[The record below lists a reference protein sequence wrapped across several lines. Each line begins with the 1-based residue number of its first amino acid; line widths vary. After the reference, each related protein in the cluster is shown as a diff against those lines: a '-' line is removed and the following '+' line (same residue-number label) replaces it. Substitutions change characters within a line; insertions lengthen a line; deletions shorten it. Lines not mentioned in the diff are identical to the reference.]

1 MFNFSAVRPI
11 KIVSSEVL
19 QHLLQKNT
27 IFVDVKQ
34 LLVVILVMLVLG
46 AVVPGCSDATRY
58 DSRLTTADSL
68 MHDNPDSALAIIE
81 AVNRD
86 SLTTEHDRAYRDL
99 LLTQARYRKR
109 TAFANDSIINYA
121 LSYYRAHP
129 AEREKL
135 TRAYIYKGAVMEE
148 LGQPDSAMLYYKTA
162 EKVAGSNDYF
172 NLGYSN
178 LRIAQ
183 LYQSFYVNDSAVVE
197 RMKRASRYFTAI
209 GDTGFLITALGTQ
222 GGYPNIVGQDS
233 ACFYLNQAIDFAR
246 KIDSP
251 KGLQYQS
258 KLAGI
263 YFYHGDYQRAKD
275 LAMGIVKNHP
285 EECNENQFYFY
296 AINSFICLGDI
307 DSARWLMSLVPK
319 PETSVDSMNYFRSL
333 DNISLADKRYQYT
346 QLYSEIAS
354 NTKINILNGSRDSK
368 LVETELTWDAH
379 QTKAES
385 DSNWKKII
393 LCLILAIILLLIAGI
408 LIVWKR
414 IYDYR
419 SLLSEAQ
426 TELEKLLNDIDE
438 NRLEWENE
446 RNLYRQEI
454 EAKSNE
460 LKEAKEKRLDL
471 EREQLKKYRQISNTI
486 RLRHKALDELYE
498 NIKIKTITENGG
510 KSVKSVLRLFKELY
524 EQKGIIQKPLPMS
537 FWDTLKLSVDGE
549 FQGIATFV
557 EQKYP
562 DLSINDMHLFLLACA
577 NIPNLFIKICMNYTS
592 DVTASKNKK
601 RLMSNKIKLNV
612 TIDEFVQMYLRGELK

>member
-1 MFNFSAVRPI
+1 M
-11 KIVSSEVL
+11 
-19 QHLLQKNT
+19 
-27 IFVDVKQ
+27 KQ

-393 LCLILAIILLLIAGI
+393 LCLILAIILLLIAGL

>member
-1 MFNFSAVRPI
+1 
-11 KIVSSEVL
+11 
-19 QHLLQKNT
+19 
-27 IFVDVKQ
+27 
-34 LLVVILVMLVLG
+34 MLVLG

>member
-1 MFNFSAVRPI
+1 M
-11 KIVSSEVL
+11 
-19 QHLLQKNT
+19 
-27 IFVDVKQ
+27 KQ

-81 AVNRD
+81 AVNRA

-612 TIDEFVQMYLRGELK
+612 TIDEFVQMYLHGELK

>member
-1 MFNFSAVRPI
+1 M
-11 KIVSSEVL
+11 
-19 QHLLQKNT
+19 
-27 IFVDVKQ
+27 KQ

-246 KIDSP
+246 KIESP

-612 TIDEFVQMYLRGELK
+612 TIDEFVQMYLHGELK

>member
-1 MFNFSAVRPI
+1 M
-11 KIVSSEVL
+11 
-19 QHLLQKNT
+19 
-27 IFVDVKQ
+27 
-34 LLVVILVMLVLG
+34 
-46 AVVPGCSDATRY
+46 
-58 DSRLTTADSL
+58 
-68 MHDNPDSALAIIE
+68 
-81 AVNRD
+81 
-86 SLTTEHDRAYRDL
+86 
-99 LLTQARYRKR
+99 
-109 TAFANDSIINYA
+109 
-121 LSYYRAHP
+121 
-129 AEREKL
+129 
-135 TRAYIYKGAVMEE
+135 
-148 LGQPDSAMLYYKTA
+148 
-162 EKVAGSNDYF
+162 
-172 NLGYSN
+172 
-178 LRIAQ
+178 
-183 LYQSFYVNDSAVVE
+183 
-197 RMKRASRYFTAI
+197 
-209 GDTGFLITALGTQ
+209 
-222 GGYPNIVGQDS
+222 
-233 ACFYLNQAIDFAR
+233 
-246 KIDSP
+246 
-251 KGLQYQS
+251 
-258 KLAGI
+258 
-263 YFYHGDYQRAKD
+263 
-275 LAMGIVKNHP
+275 
-285 EECNENQFYFY
+285 
-296 AINSFICLGDI
+296 
-307 DSARWLMSLVPK
+307 
-319 PETSVDSMNYFRSL
+319 
-333 DNISLADKRYQYT
+333 
-346 QLYSEIAS
+346 
-354 NTKINILNGSRDSK
+354 
-368 LVETELTWDAH
+368 VETELTWDAH

-612 TIDEFVQMYLRGELK
+612 TIDEFVQMYLHGELK

>member
-27 IFVDVKQ
+27 IFVGVKQ

>member
-1 MFNFSAVRPI
+1 M
-11 KIVSSEVL
+11 SSEVL

-27 IFVDVKQ
+27 IFVGVKQ

-307 DSARWLMSLVPK
+307 DSARWLISLVPK

>member
-1 MFNFSAVRPI
+1 M
-11 KIVSSEVL
+11 
-19 QHLLQKNT
+19 
-27 IFVDVKQ
+27 KQ

>member
-1 MFNFSAVRPI
+1 M
-11 KIVSSEVL
+11 SSEVL

-27 IFVDVKQ
+27 IFVGVKQ

-68 MHDNPDSALAIIE
+68 MHDYPDSALAIIE

-99 LLTQARYRKR
+99 LLTHARYRKR

>member
-1 MFNFSAVRPI
+1 M
-11 KIVSSEVL
+11 SSEVL

-27 IFVDVKQ
+27 IFVGVKQ

-393 LCLILAIILLLIAGI
+393 LCLILAIILLLIAGL

>member
-1 MFNFSAVRPI
+1 
-11 KIVSSEVL
+11 
-19 QHLLQKNT
+19 
-27 IFVDVKQ
+27 
-34 LLVVILVMLVLG
+34 MLVLG

-612 TIDEFVQMYLRGELK
+612 TIDEFVQMYLHGELK

>member
-1 MFNFSAVRPI
+1 M
-11 KIVSSEVL
+11 
-19 QHLLQKNT
+19 
-27 IFVDVKQ
+27 KQ

-612 TIDEFVQMYLRGELK
+612 TIDEFVQMYLHGELK

>member
-1 MFNFSAVRPI
+1 M
-11 KIVSSEVL
+11 
-19 QHLLQKNT
+19 
-27 IFVDVKQ
+27 KQ

-162 EKVAGSNDYF
+162 EQVAGSNDYF

-612 TIDEFVQMYLRGELK
+612 TIDEFVQMYLHGELK

>member
-1 MFNFSAVRPI
+1 M
-11 KIVSSEVL
+11 
-19 QHLLQKNT
+19 
-27 IFVDVKQ
+27 KQ

-346 QLYSEIAS
+346 QLYSEI
-354 NTKINILNGSRDSK
+354 
-368 LVETELTWDAH
+368 E
-379 QTKAES
+379 
-385 DSNWKKII
+385 
-393 LCLILAIILLLIAGI
+393 
-408 LIVWKR
+408 
-414 IYDYR
+414 
-419 SLLSEAQ
+419 
-426 TELEKLLNDIDE
+426 
-438 NRLEWENE
+438 
-446 RNLYRQEI
+446 
-454 EAKSNE
+454 
-460 LKEAKEKRLDL
+460 
-471 EREQLKKYRQISNTI
+471 
-486 RLRHKALDELYE
+486 
-498 NIKIKTITENGG
+498 
-510 KSVKSVLRLFKELY
+510 
-524 EQKGIIQKPLPMS
+524 
-537 FWDTLKLSVDGE
+537 
-549 FQGIATFV
+549 
-557 EQKYP
+557 
-562 DLSINDMHLFLLACA
+562 
-577 NIPNLFIKICMNYTS
+577 
-592 DVTASKNKK
+592 
-601 RLMSNKIKLNV
+601 
-612 TIDEFVQMYLRGELK
+612 

>member
-1 MFNFSAVRPI
+1 MKRLPM
-11 KIVSSEVL
+11 
-19 QHLLQKNT
+19 
-27 IFVDVKQ
+27 
-34 LLVVILVMLVLG
+34 VILVVLAVLG
-46 AVVPGCSDATRY
+46 AVVPGCHSRDTHRY
-58 DSRLTTADSL
+58 DSRLTAADSL
-68 MHDNPDSALAIIE
+68 MRDRPDSALKLLE
-81 AVNRD
+81 ALPHD
-86 SLTTEHDRAYRDL
+86 SLVTEHDSAYRDL
-99 LLTQARYRKR
+99 LLTQARYRTR
-109 TAFANDSIINYA
+109 TSFTDDSIINNA
-121 LSYYRAHP
+121 LAYYCAHHK
-129 AEREKL
+129 EREKL

-148 LGQPDSAMLYYKTA
+148 LSQPDSAMLYYKTA
-162 EKVAGSNDYF
+162 EKVAGSDDYF

-209 GDTGFLITALGTQ
+209 SDTGFLITALGTQ
-222 GGYPNIVGQDS
+222 GGYPNIIGQDS
-233 ACFYLNQAIDFAR
+233 ACDYLNRAIDLAR
-246 KIDSP
+246 KISSP

-263 YFYHGDYQRAKD
+263 YYYRGDYQRAKD
-275 LAMGIVKNHP
+275 LAMGIVRNHP

-319 PETSVDSMNYFRSL
+319 PETPVDSMNYFRSL
-333 DNISLADKRYQYT
+333 DNLSLADKRYLDSKQ
-346 QLYSEIAS
+346 YSEIAS
-354 NTKINILNGSRDSK
+354 NSNIQILKRGKDTK

-379 QTKAES
+379 QAKAKS
-385 DSNWKKII
+385 DGNWKRIM
-393 LCLILAIILLLIAGI
+393 LCLITAILFLLIAGAV
-408 LIVWKR
+408 IVLKR
-414 IYDYR
+414 IYRYR
-419 SLLSEAQ
+419 KLLSEAK

-446 RNLYRQEI
+446 RSLYRQEI

-471 EREQLKKYRQISNTI
+471 EREQLNKYRQISNTV
-486 RLRHKALDELYE
+486 RLRQKALDELYE
-498 NIKIKTITENGG
+498 NIKIRTVNESGG

-537 FWDTLKLSVDGE
+537 FWDKLKRSVDGE

-557 EQKYP
+557 EKKYP
-562 DLSINDMHLFLLACA
+562 NLSIDDMHLFLLACA
-577 NIPNLFIKICMNYTS
+577 NVPNLYIKICMNYTS

-601 RLMSNKIKLNV
+601 RLMINKIKLDV
-612 TIDEFVQMYLRGELK
+612 TIDEFVQMYLRGELL

>member
-1 MFNFSAVRPI
+1 MRKLMAM
-11 KIVSSEVL
+11 IV
-19 QHLLQKNT
+19 T
-27 IFVDVKQ
+27 T
-34 LLVVILVMLVLG
+34 LVLG
-46 AVVPGCSDATRY
+46 AVVPSCSDAPRY

-68 MHDNPDSALAIIE
+68 MHDYPDSALAIIE

-86 SLTTEHDRAYRDL
+86 SLTTEHDLAYRDL
-99 LLTQARYRKR
+99 LLTQARYKVYIPA
-109 TAFANDSIINYA
+109 TSDSDINRA
-121 LSYYRAHP
+121 LGYYRAHP
-129 AEREKL
+129 KEKEKL
-135 TRAYIYKGAVMEE
+135 TRAFIHKGAVMQE
-148 LGQPDSAMLYYKTA
+148 LNLPDSAMLYYKTA

>member
-1 MFNFSAVRPI
+1 MRKLMAM
-11 KIVSSEVL
+11 IV
-19 QHLLQKNT
+19 T
-27 IFVDVKQ
+27 T
-34 LLVVILVMLVLG
+34 LVLG
-46 AVVPGCSDATRY
+46 AVVPSCSDAPRY
-58 DSRLTTADSL
+58 DRRLTAADSL
-68 MHDNPDSALAIIE
+68 MHDYPDSALAIIE

-86 SLTTEHDRAYRDL
+86 SLTTEHDLAYRDL

-307 DSARWLMSLVPK
+307 DSARWLISLVPK

-612 TIDEFVQMYLRGELK
+612 TIDEFVQMYLHGELK

>member
-1 MFNFSAVRPI
+1 MFGCGCPVPSCF
-11 KIVSSEVL
+11 IVLFFCV
-19 QHLLQKNT
+19 
-27 IFVDVKQ
+27 IFAGMKR
-34 LLVVILVMLVLG
+34 LPMVILVVMAVLG
-46 AVVPGCSDATRY
+46 AVVSGCDDVVRY
-58 DSRLTTADSL
+58 DARLTAADSL
-68 MHDNPDSALAIIE
+68 IHDHADSALKILE
-81 AVNRD
+81 TLSPSD
-86 SLTTEHDRAYRDL
+86 LSTEGDRAYRDL
-99 LLTQARYRKR
+99 LLTQARYKKYVPA
-109 TAFANDSIINYA
+109 TSDSSINRA
-121 LSYYRAHP
+121 LAYYRAHP
-129 AEREKL
+129 KEREKL

-148 LGQPDSAMLYYKTA
+148 LGHPDSAMLYYKTA
-162 EKVAGSNDYF
+162 EKVAGSDDCF

-183 LYQSFYVNDSAVVE
+183 LCQSFYVNDSAVVE

-233 ACFYLNQAIDFAR
+233 ACFYLNQAIDLAR

-263 YFYHGDYQRAKD
+263 YFYRGDYRRAKD
-275 LAMGIVKNHP
+275 LAMGIVRNHP

-296 AINSFICLGDI
+296 AINSFICLDNV
-307 DSARWLMSLVPK
+307 DSARWVMSLVPK
-319 PETSVDSMNYFRSL
+319 PETSIDSMNYFRSL
-333 DNISLADKRYQYT
+333 DNLSSADKTYPDSKQF
-346 QLYSEIAS
+346 SEIAANS
-354 NTKINILNGSRDSK
+354 NIQILKHSKGSR
-368 LVETELTWDAH
+368 LVETELTWDVH

-385 DSNWKKII
+385 DSNWIKITK
-393 LCLILAIILLLIAGI
+393 CLIIAILILLIAGA

-414 IYDYR
+414 IFDYR
-419 SLLSEAQ
+419 KLLSEAK

-471 EREQLKKYRQISNTI
+471 ERKQLNKYRQISYTV
-486 RLRHKALDELYE
+486 RLRQKALDELYE
-498 NIKIKTITENGG
+498 NIKIRTINENGG

-524 EQKGIIQKPLPMS
+524 EQKGVIQKPLPMS
-537 FWDTLKLSVDGE
+537 FWDTLKQSVDGE

-557 EQKYP
+557 EKKYP

-577 NIPNLFIKICMNYTS
+577 NVPNLIIKICMNYTS

-612 TIDEFVQMYLRGELK
+612 TIDEFVQMYLRGELF